1 LVIPSGAI
9 RYSIETDMANRES
22 LRRTTRD
29 LVALSHSDLDF
40 VALREQAAERL
51 RRALPFDSYCWLT
64 LDPASL
70 LPTSCVADH
79 SLDYLPRALENELF
93 DDDFNKLR
101 SLASSACHVGALGQL
116 TQGDPSRSRRYRELL
131 APMGLRGELRAAL
144 VVDGSCWG
152 FLALQRVPSH
162 PDFDL
167 EEVAF

>member
-1 LVIPSGAI
+1 MAREHSRKEIPLGVRGERGPVVLVVDTRNLVFPSGAI
-9 RYSIETDMANRES
+9 RCSIETDMANRES

-93 DDDFNKLR
+93 DDDFN
-101 SLASSACHVGALGQL
+101 
-116 TQGDPSRSRRYRELL
+116 
-131 APMGLRGELRAAL
+131 
-144 VVDGSCWG
+144 
-152 FLALQRVPSH
+152 
-162 PDFDL
+162 
-167 EEVAF
+167 